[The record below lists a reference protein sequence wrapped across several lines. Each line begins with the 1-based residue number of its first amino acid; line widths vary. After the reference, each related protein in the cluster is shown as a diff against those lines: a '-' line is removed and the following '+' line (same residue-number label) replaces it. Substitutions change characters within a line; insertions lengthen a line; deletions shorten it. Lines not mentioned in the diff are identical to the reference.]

1 MTMGLFFSANRA
13 VIIVNSL
20 LMNAGV
26 ERRTLDLAKFIL
38 SKGLSVEVF
47 ALRELGKIAPVFRGA
62 GIPVRHIRVYD
73 YTEDGRYRFYPLGFL
88 KLVWRLFVGRF
99 GLIFGVQPPSH
110 LFVRAA
116 CFPPF
121 GRHIIAMERYLI
133 RGRSRR
139 RLWLD
144 RVMARWSKVVCVSK
158 LLRDELAAD
167 AGIPAWEIAV
177 VENGVAIQ
185 APVNREEELRA
196 RIAGRFVFGYVG
208 LLTERKRPK
217 LLIEAFTDLLIS
229 LPDRAGAVLLF
240 VGDGEDARMLK
251 ELVEHLK
258 IQDNAIFAGEQAHP
272 HDFYLLFD
280 VFVFPSV
287 GEGFGNV
294 WAEAMHHGLPVICT
308 DVRPMNDYIRHGDNG
323 LLVAPDDRKS
333 LCDEMRRLMES
344 SGLRREIG
352 ERAKKCALEHF
363 ESSRQLQKLLDVAIR
378 GR

>member
-1 MTMGLFFSANRA
+1 MGLFFSANRA

-38 SKGLSVEVF
+38 SKGLRVEVF
-47 ALRELGKIAPVFRGA
+47 ALRELGKIAPVFREA

-88 KLVWRLFVGRF
+88 RLAWRMFVGRF

-116 CFPPF
+116 CFPPL

-144 RVMARWSKVVCVSK
+144 RVMAKWSKVVCVSK

-167 AGIPAWEIAV
+167 AGIPAQEIAV
-177 VENGVAIQ
+177 VENGVAIE
-185 APVNREEELRA
+185 APVNPHEELRA
-196 RIAGRFVFGYVG
+196 KISGRFVFGYVG

-217 LLIEAFTDLLIS
+217 FLIEAFADLLNS
-229 LPDRAGAVLLF
+229 SPSRAGAVLLF
-240 VGDGEDARMLK
+240 VGDGEDAGMLK
-251 ELVEHLK
+251 ELVEHLQ
-258 IQDNAIFAGEQAHP
+258 IQENVIFAGEQAHP
-272 HDFYLLFD
+272 HDFYPLFD
-280 VFVFPSV
+280 AFVFPSV

-323 LLVAPDDRKS
+323 ILTPPDDRKS

-344 SGLRREIG
+344 SVLRREIV
-352 ERAKKCALEHF
+352 ERAKKCALENF
-363 ESSRQLQKLLDVAIR
+363 ESSRQLQKLLDLAIQ